1 MRLILCFDR
10 ICNYINI
17 FESSILRV
25 IFHKLSWSVI
35 LCSNVFVLWSI
46 CALVPIRFI
55 KVHSFTCWESLI
67 QHRKLTLRS
76 LNDRSSI
83 LVFHPRI
90 TNRFMLRL
98 VRLLKN
104 ELICVFV
111 IYGEDV
117 VV

>member
-17 FESSILRV
+17 FESSILRIV
-25 IFHKLSWSVI
+25 FHKLSWSVI
-35 LCSNVFVLWSI
+35 LCSDIFILRSVR
-46 CALVPIRFI
+46 ALISIRFI
-55 KVHSFTCWESLI
+55 KIHSFTCWESLI

-76 LNDRSSI
+76 LNDRSSV
-83 LVFHPRI
+83 LVFYPRI

-104 ELICVFV
+104 ELIRIFV
-111 IYGEDV
+111 INGKDV